1 MVFSTR
7 LMLETKLHHLFV
19 LIFLFPCPKYYN
31 YFSKRIK
38 NYLKHQK
45 KKKIKQKWFSA
56 HSLSRE
62 GAVCLFHIRYS

>member
-45 KKKIKQKWFSA
+45 KKKN
-56 HSLSRE
+56 
-62 GAVCLFHIRYS
+62 